1 MALLSSRGIDT
12 QSLQA
17 RGEQRR
23 SIYFNNDRDIPTFTR
38 NEHAHALHARAG
50 NASVAI
56 RVDTRPKAVKPKK
69 GKGSYRRAAAVN
81 GADADCRR

>member
-1 MALLSSRGIDT
+1 MKPA
-12 QSLQA
+12 
-17 RGEQRR
+17 QR
-23 SIYFNNDRDIPTFTR
+23 TFAR

>member
-1 MALLSSRGIDT
+1 MKPA
-12 QSLQA
+12 
-17 RGEQRR
+17 QR
-23 SIYFNNDRDIPTFTR
+23 TFAR

-69 GKGSYRRAAAVN
+69 GKGSRLSPKLIVN
-81 GADADCRR
+81 K